1 MELSSWQSLA
11 PHVLDES
18 KVADPL
24 IKQFFVI
31 EIRSYMFF
39 MFATENKT
47 VQLKYESHCYTS
59 SYKNTLGL
67 EKVFSLSLNAQ
78 KISIIYVSMYSENI
92 YTYVQM
98 LSVIPFIGTSSMS
111 FPITTFGI
119 QVC

>member
-24 IKQFFVI
+24 IKQFFV

-78 KISIIYVSMYSENI
+78 KTLYYLCVYV
-92 YTYVQM
+92 
-98 LSVIPFIGTSSMS
+98 F
-111 FPITTFGI
+111 
-119 QVC
+119 